1 MVGPALSGGS
11 AAWRGQTSE
20 RSRKMARK
28 NRVVLRDAVYH
39 VTSRVAHGAFL
50 FSDPAFKD
58 RIAGWIH
65 GVAEFSGVEVY
76 AWCVMDNHFHLV
88 VHVPGVPEKYWT
100 DPGREPDSQA
110 FGMRPAECRVPR
122 WAPAAGDSPLGEGV
136 SNGDSPQ
143 REGGSGGD
151 SSRGEGGLNG
161 DCPRPKVGFE
171 LPDKEMLGR
180 LLSLYG
186 DGERIGRMRRAW
198 AEMRAEGGG
207 GAVDAAKERYAR
219 RMYNVSQF
227 VKTLKERIAMAYNR
241 ERGHEGA
248 VWQGR
253 FHSSLVEDA
262 AEVRAGVAAYDDYN
276 PVKAGLAESP
286 SQYRWCSFGS
296 ATGEGPFSEA
306 SRRGYGRL
314 LGRPWEEARAV
325 MEAIFALGDAAHRV
339 PKDGDG
345 GTTSAAQ
352 AVRLRVPAFTRGAYI
367 GHDPSLA
374 RAAADGLPR
383 GFPCPSFAKALEDC
397 GRFVWDRV
405 A

>member
-1 MVGPALSGGS
+1 
-11 AAWRGQTSE
+11 
-20 RSRKMARK
+20 MARK
-28 NRVVLRDAVYH
+28 NRVVLKDAVYH
-39 VTSRVAHGAFL
+39 ITSRVAHREFL
-50 FSDPAFKD
+50 FADDAFKD
-58 RIAGWIH
+58 RIAGWIR
-65 GVAEFSGVEVY
+65 GVADFSGVEVY
-76 AWCVMDNHFHLV
+76 AWSVMDNHFHLV
-88 VHVPGVPEKYWT
+88 VHVPGVPREYWT

-122 WAPAAGDSPLGEGV
+122 WAPVAGDSPH
-136 SNGDSPQ
+136 GDAP
-143 REGGSGGD
+143 GGGD
-151 SSRGEGGLNG
+151 G
-161 DCPRPKVGFE
+161 PRPAVGFMLSDE
-171 LPDKEMLGR
+171 EMLGR

-186 DGERIGRMRRAW
+186 DEGRIGRLRRAW
-198 AEMRAEGGG
+198 AEMRAEGNG
-207 GAVDAAKERYAR
+207 GAVDAVKERYAR

-227 VKTLKERIAMAYNR
+227 VKTLKERVAMAYNR

-262 AEVRAGVAAYDDYN
+262 AEVRAVVAAYDDYN

-286 SQYRWCSFGS
+286 SRYRWCSFGA

-306 SRRGYGRL
+306 SRRGYERL
-314 LGRPWEEARAV
+314 LGRPWAEARAV
-325 MEAIFALGDAAHRV
+325 MEAIFTLKDAALRV
-339 PKDGDG
+339 PKGEGDKPM
-345 GTTSAAQ
+345 SAAL
-352 AVRLRVPAFTRGAYI
+352 AVRLRVPAFTRGVYI

-383 GFPCPSFAKALEDC
+383 DFPGASFAKALRDC